1 MLRYNLVGKIRRNS
15 TKEVEAL
22 DVPLWGSITAIPND
36 SSTTLQTGNL
46 WAYAPNGSLWVHR
59 NAVICVPP
67 EMNNHF
73 IITILTPK
81 GESLITVLPS
91 TNGSTCLVSIHK
103 CVVRTRS
110 TYQDIFRTYIYSQ
123 Q

>member
-46 WAYAPNGSLWVHR
+46 WAYAPNGSYGF
-59 NAVICVPP
+59 I
-67 EMNNHF
+67 EMPLF
-73 IITILTPK
+73 VFRPK
-81 GESLITVLPS
+81 
-91 TNGSTCLVSIHK
+91 
-103 CVVRTRS
+103 
-110 TYQDIFRTYIYSQ
+110 
-123 Q
+123 